1 MDCGRW
7 HTFRYMFRTRR
18 YAMRLIIQQVRRSV
32 IGYRSACAAML
43 VPAALLV
50 VSPAALAQSMDDA
63 PAAQVAPLALASVT
77 RAAPVVVPATPAALV
92 PATLDAP
99 TTAASTSS
107 DTDTANASDVMTAP
121 AASARAPA
129 DPVAS
134 GDDGV
139 FAGVG
144 TLDDQTLSRQ
154 RGGAVGM
161 VMVAATPQ
169 LMRGNNNVTLWDEIA
184 PPAPLPIPV
193 DATQN
198 AQGNVASYTR
208 K

>member
-1 MDCGRW
+1 
-7 HTFRYMFRTRR
+7 
-18 YAMRLIIQQVRRSV
+18 MRLITQQVRRSV
-32 IGYRSACAAML
+32 IGYGSACAAVL
-43 VPAALLV
+43 VPAVLLA
-50 VSPAALAQSMDDA
+50 VSPAALAQSTDDA
-63 PAAQVAPLALASVT
+63 PLAQIAVASVPN
-77 RAAPVVVPATPAALV
+77 AAPDVVPATPAALV
-92 PATLDAP
+92 PATLDIGGQ
-99 TTAASTSS
+99 TASTSTAI
-107 DTDTANASDVMTAP
+107 TDGLTNDGDNATT
-121 AASARAPA
+121 ASASPAA

-134 GDDGV
+134 GDDGA

-144 TLDDQTLSRQ
+144 SLDDQTLSRQ

-169 LMRGNNNVTLWDEIA
+169 LMRGNNNSVTLWDEIA

>member
-1 MDCGRW
+1 
-7 HTFRYMFRTRR
+7 
-18 YAMRLIIQQVRRSV
+18 MRLITQQVRSSL
-32 IGYRSACAAML
+32 IGYGSACAAML

-50 VSPAALAQSMDDA
+50 LPPAALAQAADDA
-63 PAAQVAPLALASVT
+63 PVAQFAQATLASVGNP
-77 RAAPVVVPATPAALV
+77 APDVVPATPAALA
-92 PATLDAP
+92 PATPDDVSTPAAASMAS
-99 TTAASTSS
+99 TAAPD
-107 DTDTANASDVMTAP
+107 DTDAAAAGSRP
-121 AASARAPA
+121 AA
-129 DPVAS
+129 DPVAF
-134 GDDGV
+134 GDDGA

-144 TLDDQTLSRQ
+144 SLDDQTLSRQ

-169 LMRGNNNVTLWDEIA
+169 LMRGNNSVTLWDEIA

>member
-1 MDCGRW
+1 
-7 HTFRYMFRTRR
+7 
-18 YAMRLIIQQVRRSV
+18 MRLNIQQVRRSV
-32 IGYRSACAAML
+32 IGYSSACAAML

-50 VSPAALAQSMDDA
+50 LSPGARAQAVDDA
-63 PAAQVAPLALASVT
+63 PAAPTAVASVANAT
-77 RAAPVVVPATPAALV
+77 PDVVPATPAALV
-92 PATLDAP
+92 PATLAVSTPAGDA
-99 TTAASTSS
+99 TSTAADPASTTS
-107 DTDTANASDVMTAP
+107 AS
-121 AASARAPA
+121 APA
-129 DPVAS
+129 DPVAF
-134 GDDGV
+134 GNDGV
-139 FAGVG
+139 FAGIG
-144 TLDDQTLSRQ
+144 SLDDQTLSRQ

-198 AQGNVASYTR
+198 AQGNLASYTR

>member
-1 MDCGRW
+1 
-7 HTFRYMFRTRR
+7 
-18 YAMRLIIQQVRRSV
+18 MRLNIQQVRRSV
-32 IGYRSACAAML
+32 IGYGSACAAML

-50 VSPAALAQSMDDA
+50 LSPAARAQALDDA
-63 PAAQVAPLALASVT
+63 PAAPNTVVSVAN
-77 RAAPVVVPATPAALV
+77 AAPDVVPATPAALV
-92 PATLDAP
+92 PATLVMSAPADDASA
-99 TTAASTSS
+99 TGTDSTSATAAS
-107 DTDTANASDVMTAP
+107 AQ
-121 AASARAPA
+121 APA

-134 GDDGV
+134 GNDGA
-139 FAGVG
+139 FAGIG
-144 TLDDQTLSRQ
+144 SLDDQTLSRQ

-198 AQGNVASYTR
+198 AQGNIASYTR

>member
-1 MDCGRW
+1 
-7 HTFRYMFRTRR
+7 
-18 YAMRLIIQQVRRSV
+18 MRLNIQQVRRSV
-32 IGYRSACAAML
+32 IGYGSACAAML
-43 VPAALLV
+43 VPAALLAL
-50 VSPAALAQSMDDA
+50 SPGARAQVADDA
-63 PAAQVAPLALASVT
+63 PATPIAVASVAN
-77 RAAPVVVPATPAALV
+77 AAPDVVPATPTALV
-92 PATLDAP
+92 PATLEVSAPAGDASSTGTDP
-99 TTAASTSS
+99 ANATAAS
-107 DTDTANASDVMTAP
+107 AH
-121 AASARAPA
+121 APA
-129 DPVAS
+129 DPVAF
-134 GDDGV
+134 GNDGA
-139 FAGVG
+139 FAGIG
-144 TLDDQTLSRQ
+144 SLDDQTLSRQ

>member
-1 MDCGRW
+1 
-7 HTFRYMFRTRR
+7 
-18 YAMRLIIQQVRRSV
+18 MRLNIQQVRRSV
-32 IGYRSACAAML
+32 IGYGSACAAML

-50 VSPAALAQSMDDA
+50 LSPAARAEALDDA
-63 PAAQVAPLALASVT
+63 PAAPNTVVSVAN
-77 RAAPVVVPATPAALV
+77 AAPDVVPATPAALV
-92 PATLDAP
+92 PAALVVSAP
-99 TTAASTSS
+99 ASDTGTDSASATAAS
-107 DTDTANASDVMTAP
+107 AQ
-121 AASARAPA
+121 APA

-134 GDDGV
+134 GNDGV
-139 FAGVG
+139 FAGIG
-144 TLDDQTLSRQ
+144 SLDDQTLSRQ

-169 LMRGNNNVTLWDEIA
+169 LMRSNNNVTLWDEIA

-198 AQGNVASYTR
+198 AQGNIASYTR

>member
-1 MDCGRW
+1 
-7 HTFRYMFRTRR
+7 
-18 YAMRLIIQQVRRSV
+18 MRLNIQQVRRSV
-32 IGYRSACAAML
+32 IGYGSAFAAVL

-50 VSPAALAQSMDDA
+50 LSPAARAQALDDA
-63 PAAQVAPLALASVT
+63 PAAPNTVVSVAN
-77 RAAPVVVPATPAALV
+77 AAPDVVPATPAALV
-92 PATLDAP
+92 PAALVVNAP
-99 TTAASTSS
+99 AGVASDTGTDSTSATAAS
-107 DTDTANASDVMTAP
+107 AQ
-121 AASARAPA
+121 APA

-134 GDDGV
+134 GNDGV
-139 FAGVG
+139 FAGIG
-144 TLDDQTLSRQ
+144 SLDDQTLARQ

-198 AQGNVASYTR
+198 AQGNIASYTR

>member
-1 MDCGRW
+1 
-7 HTFRYMFRTRR
+7 
-18 YAMRLIIQQVRRSV
+18 MRLNIQQVRRSV
-32 IGYRSACAAML
+32 IGYGSACAAML

-50 VSPAALAQSMDDA
+50 LSPGARAQSVDDA
-63 PAAQVAPLALASVT
+63 PAAPGAVASVAN
-77 RAAPVVVPATPAALV
+77 AAPDVVPATPVALV
-92 PATLDAP
+92 PATLAVSAPTGDATSTTADP
-99 TTAASTSS
+99 ASTTAAS
-107 DTDTANASDVMTAP
+107 AN
-121 AASARAPA
+121 APA
-129 DPVAS
+129 DPVAF
-134 GDDGV
+134 GNDGV
-139 FAGVG
+139 FAGIG
-144 TLDDQTLSRQ
+144 SLDDQTLSRQ

-198 AQGNVASYTR
+198 AQGNLASYTR

>member
-1 MDCGRW
+1 
-7 HTFRYMFRTRR
+7 
-18 YAMRLIIQQVRRSV
+18 MRLNIQQVRRSV

-50 VSPAALAQSMDDA
+50 LSPGARAQAVDDA
-63 PAAQVAPLALASVT
+63 PAAPGAVASVAN
-77 RAAPVVVPATPAALV
+77 AAPDVVPATPAALV
-92 PATLDAP
+92 PATFTVSAPAGDAP
-99 TTAASTSS
+99 SSAADPAST
-107 DTDTANASDVMTAP
+107 M
-121 AASARAPA
+121 AAGAQAPA
-129 DPVAS
+129 DPVAF
-134 GDDGV
+134 GNEGV
-139 FAGVG
+139 FAGIG
-144 TLDDQTLSRQ
+144 SLDDQTLSRQ

-169 LMRGNNNVTLWDEIA
+169 LMRGNNVTLWDEIA

-198 AQGNVASYTR
+198 AQGNLASYTR

>member
-1 MDCGRW
+1 
-7 HTFRYMFRTRR
+7 
-18 YAMRLIIQQVRRSV
+18 MRFNIQQVRRSV
-32 IGYRSACAAML
+32 IGYGSACAAML

-50 VSPAALAQSMDDA
+50 LSPGARAQTVDDA
-63 PAAQVAPLALASVT
+63 PAAPVAVASVAN
-77 RAAPVVVPATPAALV
+77 AAPDVVPATPAALV
-92 PATLDAP
+92 PATLEVSAP
-99 TTAASTSS
+99 AGDSPSTDTDSTSAAAASGH
-107 DTDTANASDVMTAP
+107 
-121 AASARAPA
+121 APA
-129 DPVAS
+129 DPVAF
-134 GDDGV
+134 GNDGA
-139 FAGVG
+139 FAGIG
-144 TLDDQTLSRQ
+144 SLDDQTLSRQ

-169 LMRGNNNVTLWDEIA
+169 LMRGSNNVTLWDEIA

>member
-1 MDCGRW
+1 MLSPG
-7 HTFRYMFRTRR
+7 
-18 YAMRLIIQQVRRSV
+18 VR
-32 IGYRSACAAML
+32 
-43 VPAALLV
+43 
-50 VSPAALAQSMDDA
+50 AQTVDDA
-63 PAAQVAPLALASVT
+63 PAAPTAVASLAN
-77 RAAPVVVPATPAALV
+77 AAPDVVPATPAALV
-92 PATLDAP
+92 PATLEVSAPAGDA
-99 TTAASTSS
+99 TSTDTDSTS
-107 DTDTANASDVMTAP
+107 AA
-121 AASARAPA
+121 AASAHAPA
-129 DPVAS
+129 DPVAF
-134 GDDGV
+134 GNDGV

-144 TLDDQTLSRQ
+144 SLDDQTLSRQ

-198 AQGNVASYTR
+198 AQGNLASYTR

>member
-1 MDCGRW
+1 
-7 HTFRYMFRTRR
+7 
-18 YAMRLIIQQVRRSV
+18 MRLNIQQVRRSV
-32 IGYRSACAAML
+32 IGYGSACAAML

-50 VSPAALAQSMDDA
+50 LSPGARAQSVDDA
-63 PAAQVAPLALASVT
+63 PGARGAVASVAN
-77 RAAPVVVPATPAALV
+77 AAPDVVPATPAALV
-92 PATLDAP
+92 PAALAVSAP
-99 TTAASTSS
+99 AGNAPSTATDPAGTTAAS
-107 DTDTANASDVMTAP
+107 AH
-121 AASARAPA
+121 APA
-129 DPVAS
+129 DPVTF
-134 GDDGV
+134 GNDGV
-139 FAGVG
+139 FAGIG
-144 TLDDQTLSRQ
+144 SLDDQTLARQ

-198 AQGNVASYTR
+198 AQGNLASYTR

>member
-1 MDCGRW
+1 
-7 HTFRYMFRTRR
+7 
-18 YAMRLIIQQVRRSV
+18 MRLNIQQVRRSV
-32 IGYRSACAAML
+32 IGYSSACAAML

-50 VSPAALAQSMDDA
+50 LSPGARAQAVDDA
-63 PAAQVAPLALASVT
+63 PAAQTAVASVAN
-77 RAAPVVVPATPAALV
+77 AAPDVVPATPAALV
-92 PATLDAP
+92 PATLAVSAPAGDA
-99 TTAASTSS
+99 TSTAADPASTTSAS
-107 DTDTANASDVMTAP
+107 PATAS
-121 AASARAPA
+121 APA
-129 DPVAS
+129 DPVTS
-134 GDDGV
+134 GNDGV
-139 FAGVG
+139 FAGIG
-144 TLDDQTLSRQ
+144 SLDDQTLSRQ

-198 AQGNVASYTR
+198 AQGNLASYTR

>member
-1 MDCGRW
+1 
-7 HTFRYMFRTRR
+7 
-18 YAMRLIIQQVRRSV
+18 MRLITRQVRRSV
-32 IGYRSACAAML
+32 IDYGNVFAALL

-50 VSPAALAQSMDDA
+50 LAPAVRAQTTDDA
-63 PAAQVAPLALASVT
+63 PAAQTAQVALADVPN
-77 RAAPVVVPATPAALV
+77 AAVDVVPATSAALV
-92 PATLDAP
+92 PATLDAS
-99 TTAASTSS
+99 AYAS
-107 DTDTANASDVMTAP
+107 ASP
-121 AASARAPA
+121 AAADDTNAAAARPAA
-129 DPVAS
+129 DPVAF

-139 FAGVG
+139 FAGIG
-144 TLDDQTLSRQ
+144 SLDDQTLARQ

-169 LMRGNNNVTLWDEIA
+169 LMRGNNSVTLWDEIA

-198 AQGNVASYTR
+198 AQGNIASYTR

>member
-1 MDCGRW
+1 
-7 HTFRYMFRTRR
+7 
-18 YAMRLIIQQVRRSV
+18 MRLNIQQVRRSV

-50 VSPAALAQSMDDA
+50 LSPGARAQAVDEA
-63 PAAQVAPLALASVT
+63 PAATGAVASVAN
-77 RAAPVVVPATPAALV
+77 AAPDVVPATPAALV
-92 PATLDAP
+92 PATLAVSAPAGDAP
-99 TTAASTSS
+99 SSAA
-107 DTDTANASDVMTAP
+107 DP
-121 AASARAPA
+121 ASAMAARAHAPA
-129 DPVAS
+129 DPVAF

-139 FAGVG
+139 FAGIG
-144 TLDDQTLSRQ
+144 SLDDQTLARQ

-169 LMRGNNNVTLWDEIA
+169 LMRGNNVTLWDEIA

-198 AQGNVASYTR
+198 AQGNLASYTR

>member
-1 MDCGRW
+1 
-7 HTFRYMFRTRR
+7 
-18 YAMRLIIQQVRRSV
+18 MRLNIQQVRRSV
-32 IGYRSACAAML
+32 IGYSSACAAML

-50 VSPAALAQSMDDA
+50 LSPGARAQAVDDA
-63 PAAQVAPLALASVT
+63 PAAQTAIASVAN
-77 RAAPVVVPATPAALV
+77 AAPDVVPATPAALV
-92 PATLDAP
+92 PATLAVSAPAGDA
-99 TTAASTSS
+99 TSTAADPASTTS
-107 DTDTANASDVMTAP
+107 AS
-121 AASARAPA
+121 APA
-129 DPVAS
+129 DPVAF
-134 GDDGV
+134 GNDGV
-139 FAGVG
+139 FAGIG
-144 TLDDQTLSRQ
+144 SLDDQTLSRQ

-198 AQGNVASYTR
+198 AQGNLASYTR